1 MIEWVSIKNEFIII
15 INNNKIEAYFILA
28 GGTGAAA
35 AGAGFSFSAVAGAG
49 FFSKLKSNYLFQ

>member
-1 MIEWVSIKNEFIII
+1 VSIDKKFIII

-35 AGAGFSFSAVAGAG
+35 GFSFSAVAGAG
-49 FFSKLKSNYLFQ
+49 FFSKLKSNYVFQ